1 MNQEHLNR
9 LDFKNGQLEKWLNE
23 CPFPI
28 TNFRQLAFEDE
39 GQKQVEI
46 LVDVPIEQ
54 TTVNLNHYGLHLDQ
68 KTADLE
74 MQFIKIDK
82 QRKSLISESVKLRNS
97 DANPLKQKKI
107 EDQLM
112 DVSKKWHKIGK
123 ELTDLSKKSEEIK

>member
-46 LVDVPIEQ
+46 LVDVPIDQ
-54 TTVNLNHYGLHLDQ
+54 TTVNLNHYGLQLDQ

-74 MQFIKIDK
+74 IQFIKIDK
-82 QRKSLISESVKLRNS
+82 ERKSLISESVRLRNS

-112 DVSKKWHKIGK
+112 DVSKKWHKIGR
-123 ELTDLSKKSEEIK
+123 ELTDLAKKSEKL

>member
-1 MNQEHLNR
+1 MNKKLLNR

-23 CPFPI
+23 CPFPF
-28 TNFRQLAFEDE
+28 THFRQMDFETD

-46 LVDVPIEQ
+46 LVDIPIEQ
-54 TTVNLNHYGLHLDQ
+54 TTVNLDHYGLKLDQ

-82 QRKSLISESVKLRNS
+82 ERKALISESVKLRRQ

-107 EDQLM
+107 EDKLLEIT
-112 DVSKKWHKIGK
+112 SEWTKIGR
-123 ELTDLSKKSEEIK
+123 ELTDLSKESEKL

>member
-54 TTVNLNHYGLHLDQ
+54 TTVNLNHYGLQLDQ

-82 QRKSLISESVKLRNS
+82 ERKSLISESVRLRNS

-112 DVSKKWHKIGK
+112 DVSKKWHKIGR
-123 ELTDLSKKSEEIK
+123 ELTDLAKKSEKL

>member
-23 CPFPI
+23 CPFSI

-54 TTVNLNHYGLHLDQ
+54 TTVNLNHYGLQLDQ

-82 QRKSLISESVKLRNS
+82 ERKSLISESVRLRNS

-112 DVSKKWHKIGK
+112 DVSKKWHKIGR
-123 ELTDLSKKSEEIK
+123 ELTDLAKKSEKL

>member
-28 TNFRQLAFEDE
+28 TNFHQLCFETD

-54 TTVNLNHYGLHLDQ
+54 TTVNLNHYGLKLDQ

-82 QRKSLISESVKLRNS
+82 QRKAIISESVKLRRQ

-107 EDQLM
+107 EDKLLEITCE
-112 DVSKKWHKIGK
+112 WTKIGR
-123 ELTDLSKKSEEIK
+123 ELTALSKESEKL

>member
-28 TNFRQLAFEDE
+28 TNFRQMDFETE

-54 TTVNLNHYGLHLDQ
+54 TTVNLNHYGLKLDQ

-74 MQFIKIDK
+74 MQFINIDK
-82 QRKSLISESVKLRNS
+82 KRKALISESVRLRNS

-112 DVSKKWHKIGK
+112 DVSKKWHKIGR
-123 ELTDLSKKSEEIK
+123 ELTDLAKRSEKL

>member
-46 LVDVPIEQ
+46 LVDVPIDQ
-54 TTVNLNHYGLHLDQ
+54 TTVNLNHYGLQLDQ
-68 KTADLE
+68 NTADLE

-82 QRKSLISESVKLRNS
+82 ERKSLISESVRLRNA

-112 DVSKKWHKIGK
+112 DVSKKWHKIGR
-123 ELTDLSKKSEEIK
+123 ELTDLAKKSEKL

>member
-54 TTVNLNHYGLHLDQ
+54 TTVNLNHYGLQLDQ
-68 KTADLE
+68 NTADLE

-82 QRKSLISESVKLRNS
+82 ERKSLISESVRLRNS

-112 DVSKKWHKIGK
+112 DVSKKWHKIGR
-123 ELTDLSKKSEEIK
+123 ELTDLAKKSEKL

>member
-9 LDFKNGQLEKWLNE
+9 LDFTNEALTKWLND

-28 TNFRQLAFEDE
+28 TNFRQMSFETK

-54 TTVNLNHYGLHLDQ
+54 TTVNLNHYGLKLDQ

-74 MQFIKIDK
+74 MQFINIDK
-82 QRKSLISESVKLRNS
+82 KRKALISESVRLRNT

-112 DVSKKWHKIGK
+112 DVSKKWHKIGR
-123 ELTDLSKKSEEIK
+123 ELTDLAKRSEKL

>member
-28 TNFRQLAFEDE
+28 TNFRQMDFETE

-54 TTVNLNHYGLHLDQ
+54 TTVNLNHYGLQLDQ

-74 MQFIKIDK
+74 MQFINIDK
-82 QRKSLISESVKLRNS
+82 KRKALISESVRLRNS

-112 DVSKKWHKIGK
+112 DVSKKWHKIGR
-123 ELTDLSKKSEEIK
+123 ELTDLAKKSEKL

>member
-112 DVSKKWHKIGK
+112 DVSKKWHQIGR
-123 ELTDLSKKSEEIK
+123 ELTDPAKKSEKL

>member
-28 TNFRQLAFEDE
+28 TNFRQMDFETE

-46 LVDVPIEQ
+46 LVDVPIDQ
-54 TTVNLNHYGLHLDQ
+54 TTVNLNHYGLQLDQ

-82 QRKSLISESVKLRNS
+82 ERKSLISESVRLRNS

-112 DVSKKWHKIGK
+112 DVSKKWHKIGR
-123 ELTDLSKKSEEIK
+123 ELTDLAKKSEKL

>member
-54 TTVNLNHYGLHLDQ
+54 TTVNLNHYGLYLDQ

-112 DVSKKWHKIGK
+112 DVSKKWHQIGR
-123 ELTDLSKKSEEIK
+123 ELTDLAKKSEKL

>member
-9 LDFKNGQLEKWLNE
+9 LDFKNGQLAKWLNE

-28 TNFRQLAFEDE
+28 TNFHQLCFETD

-54 TTVNLNHYGLHLDQ
+54 TTVNLNHYGLKLDQ

-74 MQFIKIDK
+74 IQFIKIDK
-82 QRKSLISESVKLRNS
+82 QRKALISESVKLRRQ

-112 DVSKKWHKIGK
+112 DVSKKWHKIGR
-123 ELTDLSKKSEEIK
+123 ELTDLAKRSEKL

>member
-54 TTVNLNHYGLHLDQ
+54 TTVNLNHYGLKLDQ

-74 MQFIKIDK
+74 MQFINIDK
-82 QRKSLISESVKLRNS
+82 KRKALISESVRLRNS

-123 ELTDLSKKSEEIK
+123 ELTDLSKKSEKS

>member
-28 TNFRQLAFEDE
+28 TNFRQMDFETD

-54 TTVNLNHYGLHLDQ
+54 TTVNLNHYGLKLDQ

-74 MQFIKIDK
+74 MQFINIDK
-82 QRKSLISESVKLRNS
+82 KRKALISESVRLRNS

-112 DVSKKWHKIGK
+112 DVSKKWHKIGR
-123 ELTDLSKKSEEIK
+123 ELTDLAKRSEKL

>member
-28 TNFRQLAFEDE
+28 TNFRQMDFETE

-46 LVDVPIEQ
+46 LVDVPIDQ
-54 TTVNLNHYGLHLDQ
+54 TTVNLNHYGLQLDQ

-82 QRKSLISESVKLRNS
+82 ERKSLISESVRLRNS

-112 DVSKKWHKIGK
+112 DVSKKWHKIGR
-123 ELTDLSKKSEEIK
+123 ELTDLAKRSEKL

>member
-112 DVSKKWHKIGK
+112 NVSKKWHQIGR
-123 ELTDLSKKSEEIK
+123 ELTDLAKKSEKL

>member
-28 TNFRQLAFEDE
+28 TNFHQLCFETD

-54 TTVNLNHYGLHLDQ
+54 TTVNLNHYGLQLDQ

-82 QRKSLISESVKLRNS
+82 ERKSLISESVRLKNS

-107 EDQLM
+107 DDQLM

>member
-1 MNQEHLNR
+1 MNKELLNR

-28 TNFRQLAFEDE
+28 TNFRQMDFETD

-46 LVDVPIEQ
+46 LVDIPIEQ
-54 TTVNLNHYGLHLDQ
+54 TTVNLDHYGLKLDQ

-82 QRKSLISESVKLRNS
+82 ERKACIAAVIKSRKQN
-97 DANPLKQKKI
+97 NPLKQKKI
-107 EDQLM
+107 EDKLLEITAE
-112 DVSKKWHKIGK
+112 WTKIGR
-123 ELTDLSKKSEEIK
+123 ELTALSKESEKL

>member
-82 QRKSLISESVKLRNS
+82 ERKSLISESVRLKNS

-112 DVSKKWHKIGK
+112 DVSKKWHQIGR
-123 ELTDLSKKSEEIK
+123 ELTDLAKKSEKL

>member
-28 TNFRQLAFEDE
+28 TNFRQMDFETE

-74 MQFIKIDK
+74 MQFINIDK
-82 QRKSLISESVKLRNS
+82 KRKALISESVRLRNS

-112 DVSKKWHKIGK
+112 DVSKKWHQIGR
-123 ELTDLSKKSEEIK
+123 ELTDLAKKSEKL

>member
-46 LVDVPIEQ
+46 LVDVPIDQ
-54 TTVNLNHYGLHLDQ
+54 TTVNLNHYGLQLDQ

-74 MQFIKIDK
+74 MQFINIDK
-82 QRKSLISESVKLRNS
+82 KRKALISESVRLRNS

-112 DVSKKWHKIGK
+112 DVSKKWHQIGR
-123 ELTDLSKKSEEIK
+123 ELTDLAKKSEKL

>member
-28 TNFRQLAFEDE
+28 TNFRQLAFEYE

-46 LVDVPIEQ
+46 LVDVPIDQ
-54 TTVNLNHYGLHLDQ
+54 TTVNLNHYGLQLDQ

-82 QRKSLISESVKLRNS
+82 QRKALISESVKLRRQ

-107 EDQLM
+107 EDKLLEITCE
-112 DVSKKWHKIGK
+112 WTKIGR
-123 ELTDLSKKSEEIK
+123 ELTALSKESEKL

>member
-54 TTVNLNHYGLHLDQ
+54 TTVNLNHYGLKLDQ

-74 MQFIKIDK
+74 MQFINIDK
-82 QRKSLISESVKLRNS
+82 KRKALISESVRLRNS

-112 DVSKKWHKIGK
+112 DVSKKWHQIGR
-123 ELTDLSKKSEEIK
+123 ELTDLAKKSEKL

>member
-28 TNFRQLAFEDE
+28 TTFRQLAFEDE

-54 TTVNLNHYGLHLDQ
+54 TTVNLNHYGLQLDQ

-82 QRKSLISESVKLRNS
+82 ERKSLISESVRLRNS

-112 DVSKKWHKIGK
+112 DVSKKWHKIGR
-123 ELTDLSKKSEEIK
+123 ELTDLAKKSEKL

>member
-1 MNQEHLNR
+1 MNSELNLNR
-9 LDFKNGQLEKWLNE
+9 LDFTNEALTKWLND

-28 TNFRQLAFEDE
+28 TNFRQMDFETE

-74 MQFIKIDK
+74 MQFINIDK
-82 QRKSLISESVKLRNS
+82 KRKALISESVRLRNS

-112 DVSKKWHKIGK
+112 DVSKKWHKIGR
-123 ELTDLSKKSEEIK
+123 ELTDLAKKSEKL

>member
-1 MNQEHLNR
+1 MTQEHLNR

-54 TTVNLNHYGLHLDQ
+54 TTVNLNHYGLQLDQ

-82 QRKSLISESVKLRNS
+82 ERKSLISESVRLRNS
-97 DANPLKQKKI
+97 DANPLKQK
-107 EDQLM
+107 
-112 DVSKKWHKIGK
+112 
-123 ELTDLSKKSEEIK
+123 

>member
-1 MNQEHLNR
+1 MNKKLLNR

-23 CPFPI
+23 CPFSI
-28 TNFRQLAFEDE
+28 TNFRQMDFETD

-46 LVDVPIEQ
+46 LVDIPIEQ
-54 TTVNLNHYGLHLDQ
+54 TTVNLNHYGLKLDQ

-82 QRKSLISESVKLRNS
+82 ERKALISESVKLRRQ

-107 EDQLM
+107 EDKLLEITCE
-112 DVSKKWHKIGK
+112 WTKIGR
-123 ELTDLSKKSEEIK
+123 ELTDLSKEQK

>member
-46 LVDVPIEQ
+46 LVDVPIDQ
-54 TTVNLNHYGLHLDQ
+54 TTVNLNHYGLQLDQ

-82 QRKSLISESVKLRNS
+82 ERKSLISESVRLKNS

-112 DVSKKWHKIGK
+112 DVSKKWHKIGR
-123 ELTDLSKKSEEIK
+123 ELTDLAKKSEKL

>member
-46 LVDVPIEQ
+46 LIDVPIEQ
-54 TTVNLNHYGLHLDQ
+54 TTVNLNHYGLQLDQ

-82 QRKSLISESVKLRNS
+82 ERKSLISESVRLRNS

-112 DVSKKWHKIGK
+112 DVSKKWHKIGR
-123 ELTDLSKKSEEIK
+123 ELTDLAKKSEKL

>member
-28 TNFRQLAFEDE
+28 TNFHQLCFETE

-74 MQFIKIDK
+74 MQFINIDK
-82 QRKSLISESVKLRNS
+82 KRKALISESVRLRNS

-107 EDQLM
+107 EDKLLEITAE
-112 DVSKKWHKIGK
+112 WTKIGR
-123 ELTDLSKKSEEIK
+123 ELTALSKESEKL